1 METRTTHGGSVS
13 ITFKTATK
21 TQSRLRLAL
30 QGPSGSGKTYS
41 ALSIAKHLATT
52 MDRVAFID
60 TEHGSASKYAGDF
73 PGFQTVEIAHNY
85 NPQHF
90 MDGLKAA
97 AEAGFEVVVIDSLT
111 HAWNG
116 PGGFLEL
123 VDEEVKKMQA
133 KGWKA
138 DSFAAWK
145 NLTPVYNR
153 LIQSILACPIHVIVC
168 LRAKQEYEKVNE
180 NGKVSVKKVG
190 MAPEIRENFQYE
202 LDIEGMMT
210 MDHDFVVGKTRC
222 SAIDGKVYHKPGKD
236 LANALQAWL
245 SDGAP
250 VPVAKPPTIGGSS
263 PEIAR
268 PVSLWNDEFKAEAGA
283 IRQAIHELGGASQ
296 FDALWK
302 LVKNYAPQEAIDE
315 IGKLRAKLEA
325 DHEEG
330 LAKLAEDSGKGASA

>member
-1 METRTTHGGSVS
+1 MS

-30 QGPSGSGKTYS
+30 QGPSGSGKTYT
-41 ALSIAKHLATT
+41 ALSVAKHLASA
-52 MDRVAFID
+52 MDKVAFID

-90 MDGLKAA
+90 MDGMKAA

-153 LIQSILACPIHVIVC
+153 LIQSILSCPIHVIVC

-190 MAPEIRENFQYE
+190 MAPEIRDNFQYE

-210 MDHDFVVGKTRC
+210 MEHDLVIGKTRC
-222 SAIDGKVYHKPGKD
+222 SSIDGKVFNKPGKE
-236 LANALQAWL
+236 LADAFKKWL

-250 VPVAKPPTIGGSS
+250 IPVVQDEPKVLTAADLGDAFKEVTGRGFERHEVLQTAADICGS
-263 PEIAR
+263 
-268 PVSLWNDEFKAEAGA
+268 PVSGANDIPASKYTMVIAAWAGMRHA
-283 IRQAIHELGGASQ
+283 TA
-296 FDALWK
+296 
-302 LVKNYAPQEAIDE
+302 
-315 IGKLRAKLEA
+315 
-325 DHEEG
+325 
-330 LAKLAEDSGKGASA
+330 